1 MMMYKTVLGGFFGVP
16 ETAEN
21 FALWGFVAGFTS
33 LALIAVTWTI
43 FPFFWFFT
51 TPFTF
56 LSAGLGLFAA
66 RYGQH
71 TARSEVSSGV
81 SIGMV
86 TRRARKSGV
95 MGLVGFFLSL
105 ITLFVDLIAFIVILT
120 IIWPAITR

>member
-1 MMMYKTVLGGFFGVP
+1 MYKTVLGRFFGVP

-33 LALIAVTWTI
+33 LALIAVTWAI
-43 FPFFWFFT
+43 FPVFWFLT
-51 TPFTF
+51 TPFSL

-71 TARSEVSSGV
+71 TARSEITAGN

-95 MGLVGFFLSL
+95 MGLIGFFLSL
-105 ITLFVDLIAFIVILT
+105 LTLFVDVIAFIVILT
-120 IIWPAITR
+120 ILLPALTS